1 MSKTTRTIELRHPDH
16 YRPGSKETLV
26 SRGHLCNYCSGNG
39 FFWGSD
45 QYGHRTKCECP
56 VCKGS
61 GEVDAIVTIEWK
73 PNRKEG
79 DNGA

>member
-16 YRPGSKETLV
+16 YRPGSKETLI
-26 SRGHLCNYCSGNG
+26 SRGLLCNYCSGNG

-45 QYGHRTKCECP
+45 QYGRRTKCECP

-61 GEVDAIVTIEWK
+61 GEVDAFITIEWT
-73 PNRKEG
+73 PGRKEG
-79 DNGA
+79 GNGA